1 MIQLAREA
9 SSNTSAHVCAITWF
23 EHTPFNLQTFLTDV
37 VDIHWYKIID
47 EKDPCIDGLQYHAA
61 LRTAEF
67 GTSDSYVRSFGS
79 DARMIRS
86 HPIDIKVNMQWM
98 QKDATNVGGRPVP
111 HGVLIQKPSGSGR
124 FSEETLLQLRNQI
137 HRYTSLEHRMFYG
150 NESVLDTVKLLNV
163 AGSIVGY
170 YGDAWVNGLFA
181 SYAHCNLQLSTYSD
195 LRNTQR
201 WRINQEVKTLNPL
214 GEWYFKH
221 IPLTQLLEGNNVSR
235 DEFSNASDKDHLI
248 ENLPWVPLSQED
260 IVDVS
265 SRTYLCWAHRG
276 RAYREYQDAFEKE

>member
-111 HGVLIQKPSGSGR
+111 HGVLIQKPSGSLR
-124 FSEETLLQLRNQI
+124 FSEETLLQLRHRI
-137 HRYTSLEHRMFYG
+137 HRYTRLEHHMFYG
-150 NESVLDTVKLLNV
+150 NESVKDTVKLFNV

-201 WRINQEVKTLNPL
+201 WRVHKQMKAWNPM
-214 GEWYFKH
+214 GEWHFKH
-221 IPLTQLLEGNNVSR
+221 IPLPALLKYNNVSAK
-235 DEFSNASDKDHLI
+235 EFERAPDKDHLI
-248 ENLPWVPLSQED
+248 KELPWVTLSQDSILDAASE
-260 IVDVS
+260 VF
-265 SRTYLCWAHRG
+265 LCWGH
-276 RAYREYQDAFEKE
+276 KERVYFGTSKSYYK